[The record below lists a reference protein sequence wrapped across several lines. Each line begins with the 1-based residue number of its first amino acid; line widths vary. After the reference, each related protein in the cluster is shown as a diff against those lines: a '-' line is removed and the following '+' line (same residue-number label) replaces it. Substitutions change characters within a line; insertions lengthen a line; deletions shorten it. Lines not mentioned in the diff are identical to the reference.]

1 METETLIA
9 DRAELAAS
17 FAHRLTR
24 EAERMLRLRDKF
36 VFALCG
42 GSVAETFVPA
52 FAAAKVD
59 WSRVDLF
66 WLDERAVPS
75 DHADSN
81 YGAAWRAGLDALP
94 LARARVHPL
103 EADDGDLEGSAER
116 AEWALRNAAGAPP
129 RIDLAL
135 AGVGP
140 DGHVASLFPGPA
152 ALEEGT
158 RWVVPVTDS
167 PKLPLRRL
175 TVTLPVFAVVDLLVV
190 GAFGAEKADVVR
202 AALQAPDSELPVARA
217 ARLATRRLLL
227 VDPPA
232 AAKLSR

>member
-1 METETLIA
+1 VETETLIA

-17 FAHRLTR
+17 FAHRLAR
-24 EAERMLRLRDKF
+24 EAERMLRLREKF
-36 VFALCG
+36 VLAICG
-42 GSVAETFVPA
+42 GSVAETFVPE
-52 FAAAKVD
+52 FAAARVD
-59 WSRVDLF
+59 WSRVDLL
-66 WLDERAVPS
+66 WLDERAVPA

-81 YGAAWRAGLDALP
+81 YGSAWRAGLDALP
-94 LARARVHPL
+94 LERARVHRL
-103 EADDGDLEGSAER
+103 AADGNDLESAAER
-116 AEWALRNAAGAPP
+116 AEWALRNVAGAPP

-135 AGVGP
+135 AGVGA
-140 DGHVASLFPGPA
+140 DGHVASLFPDHP
-152 ALEEGT
+152 ALEEWT
-158 RWVVPVTDS
+158 RWVMPVVDS
-167 PKLPLRRL
+167 PKPPARRL

-202 AALQAPDSELPVARA
+202 AAIQAPDSVLPIARA